1 MLALILVSS
10 TLVVAI
16 NSAPI
21 TYDQRQDGSL
31 NVHAKLDNILV
42 VFATSSGAL
51 MDLATQALTLQP
63 FGSREDKDDAVS
75 LTYKPDE
82 ITLENNKEPYRVEI
96 VGIQKNDSKDESQIE
111 IKVEM
116 KPENEKEVLIAHHQ
130 GKEEKEANQDNKD
143 HTVPEENT
151 ERKSRNVLW
160 SRLNDPE
167 DNKRGMSLKKELSSK
182 EIHTI
187 REDSGKSGE
196 HNEVEHA
203 VHKHQELKLLGGAI
217 ENCGPGRYRNSY
229 GICQFEESVN

>member
-96 VGIQKNDSKDESQIE
+96 VGIQKNDR
-111 IKVEM
+111 
-116 KPENEKEVLIAHHQ
+116 
-130 GKEEKEANQDNKD
+130 KEEKEANQDNKD